1 MAVKNIVEKE
11 LSKEEEKRVDY
22 GKVLVIGP
30 SGYGKSYLAKTA
42 PQTVGYINTER
53 KPLPFKGSFM
63 FTGRPKTWAGFLK
76 NLEDYG
82 NNPEITGIIIDSQS
96 MAFDMLHSEMKQ
108 SYKGY
113 DVYSNYNK
121 ELTKYFNLL
130 KDIEK
135 DIIVLSH
142 DETIAEQ
149 GYKQRK
155 AKVHGKE
162 FEGRVEAQYTVV
174 LFADKRLVDGKP
186 TFFLHTFQEDT
197 STKVPEGLFNGRLEI
212 PNSADYIF
220 KQLKDYYSD
229 SPKNGAML

>member
-1 MAVKNIVEKE
+1 MAVKTIVQKE
-11 LSKEEEKRVDY
+11 PSKVGENRNDY

-30 SGYGKSYLAKTA
+30 SGYGKSYLSKSANPET
-42 PQTVGYINTER
+42 TGYINVER
-53 KPLPFKGSFM
+53 KPLPFKGQFA
-63 FTGRPKTWAGFLK
+63 FTGKPRTWNGFLK

-82 NNPEITGIIIDSQS
+82 NNPEIKNIIIDSQS

-108 SYKGY
+108 SYKGF
-113 DVYSNYNK
+113 DIYSNYNK
-121 ELTKYFNLL
+121 ELVKYFNLL

-135 DIIVLSH
+135 DVIVTSH

-174 LFADKRLVDGKP
+174 LFADKRLKDGQP
-186 TFFLHTFQEDT
+186 VYLLRTFQEDT
-197 STKVPEGLFNGRLEI
+197 STKVPEGLFGNEMEI

-220 KQLKDYYSD
+220 SALELYY
-229 SPKNGAML
+229 